1 MIESGNTKAPAVPPM
16 RRFRDFMNSRAGG
29 ITLLVGLIVVILVAA
44 QLTGV
49 TSNRL
54 LSLLVRGVMLAGI
67 ISLGAIGLTL
77 ISGVM
82 KMSNF
87 AQGDLMSAGAYIAL
101 VVVMLL
107 PQGAPLA
114 PFSFGYEFLIGLV
127 IAMVLTGVIAVIFDR
142 TIYRHL
148 RARRAGPVVLAMA
161 SLGAALLL
169 RSIIYLGWGADFSF
183 FYTGRPRPAIELF
196 SGINVLPDQLFILGL
211 AVFFIVIVWFVLT
224 MTKLGK
230 AMRATADNPDL
241 ARISGINTGLVVTW
255 TWLIGGGLAGAS
267 GVMYGLYAQLRPEM
281 GWFLLLPLFA
291 AVILGTIGNP
301 YGALVGALVI
311 AIGWQVSSA
320 FLDPAY
326 GPAVAFVLM
335 ILVLLFRPQ
344 GLFGKAG
351 G

>member
-1 MIESGNTKAPAVPPM
+1 MSPGFTLEANEAVIESGNTKAPAVPPM

-44 QLTGV
+44 QVTGV

-82 KMSNF
+82 KMSHF

-114 PFSFGYEFLIGLV
+114 PFSFGYEVLIGLV

-211 AVFFIVIVWFVLT
+211 ADRRRPGRSKWRHVRPVRPAAA
-224 MTKLGK
+224 G
-230 AMRATADNPDL
+230 D
-241 ARISGINTGLVVTW
+241 GLVPAAAAVRRRHPRHHRQPVRRA
-255 TWLIGGGLAGAS
+255 GGSPGDRHRLAGVLRFPRSRLRARG
-267 GVMYGLYAQLRPEM
+267 GVRPHD
-281 GWFLLLPLFA
+281 PRA
-291 AVILGTIGNP
+291 AVPSPGTVRKGRWLKWMP
-301 YGALVGALVI
+301 T
-311 AIGWQVSSA
+311 
-320 FLDPAY
+320 
-326 GPAVAFVLM
+326 
-335 ILVLLFRPQ
+335 
-344 GLFGKAG
+344 
-351 G
+351 